1 MDSAE
6 SLRGKIAYLK
16 DKSRGLSKKIRLD
29 FHNLKTSILEAVF
42 SRGSRGLGEAVLKAY
57 RSGCILDGWSEHFK
71 PDIWGEVFK
80 ECSISPDDYLS
91 GKPAEERLPWE
102 HIVL

>member
-42 SRGSRGLGEAVLKAY
+42 STAAAGLGRQSLRPIEAAVYWTVGANILSLIFGARYLRNVL
-57 RSGCILDGWSEHFK
+57 S
-71 PDIWGEVFK
+71 
-80 ECSISPDDYLS
+80 
-91 GKPAEERLPWE
+91 
-102 HIVL
+102 VLMII